1 MFTNG
6 SYFDMKNRARVM
18 IGIPIIPSQVAD
30 PSLSD
35 KENIEKL
42 NRVMREK
49 IISLG
54 QMLNERTKEKG

>member
-1 MFTNG
+1 
-6 SYFDMKNRARVM
+6 MKHRARVM

-30 PSLSD
+30 PTLTD

-49 IISLG
+49 IITLG